1 MAYLGEIVSIG
12 TAICWTI
19 TVISFEYAGKK
30 VGSLPVN
37 FIRLIIGFVLLGF
50 TILIFNG
57 AFIPLDAT
65 NKAWGYLMLSGF
77 IGLVIGD
84 LFLFQAFVDV
94 GGRISLLIM
103 SMVPV
108 LSTIMGLLFL
118 QEYLSILDIVGMVI
132 TLSAV
137 SLVILF
143 KKQKEIVLH
152 ANTKRGIIFAFIG
165 AVAQSVGLIFSKIG
179 MGDYN
184 PFGATQIR
192 VIAAIIGFSI
202 FILIKKEWKN
212 VGIAVFNKKAMIF
225 IAIGSVFGPFLGVS
239 SSLFAMQHTDIGVAT
254 TIAQLN
260 VILIIPFS
268 ILLFKES
275 VSKKEIIASVFAF
288 VGVALLFI

>member
-1 MAYLGEIVSIG
+1 MAYVGEIVSIG
-12 TAICWTI
+12 TALCWTI

-30 VGSLPVN
+30 VGSLAVN

-50 TILIFNG
+50 TILILNG

-65 NKAWGYLMLSGF
+65 GEAWSYLMISGF

-108 LSTIMGLLFL
+108 MSTILGIIFL
-118 QEYLSILDIVGMVI
+118 EEFLETNEIIGMVI
-132 TLSAV
+132 TLSAIA
-137 SLVILF
+137 LVIIL
-143 KKQKEIVLH
+143 KKQKDVVMH
-152 ANTKRGIIFAFIG
+152 PNTKRGIIFAFIG
-165 AVAQSVGLIFSKIG
+165 AIAQSVGLIFSKIG
-179 MGDYN
+179 MQDYSA
-184 PFGATQIR
+184 FGATQIR
-192 VIAAIIGFSI
+192 VIAAIIGFSLYI
-202 FILIKKEWKN
+202 MFKREWKN
-212 VGIAVFNKKAMIF
+212 VGKAVFHKKAMIF

-239 SSLFAMQHTDIGVAT
+239 SSLYAMQHTQIGIAT

-268 ILLFKES
+268 ILLFKEK
-275 VSKKEIIASVFAF
+275 VSYKEILASVIAFA
-288 VGVALLFI
+288 GVAIIFL